1 MEQQPKPQT
10 PKPQTETE
18 HLKRRRNQVR
28 DALNRCNDIVKIEE
42 LAAILR
48 V

>member
-1 MEQQPKPQT
+1 MPEEELLPET
-10 PKPQTETE
+10 PEMLR
-18 HLKRRRNQVR
+18 LKRRRNQVR
-28 DALNRCNDIVKIEE
+28 DALQRCNDIVKIEQ